1 MDLHVRIALQEMD
14 REKRRLISG
23 GIFLATG
30 GILMLLALIGS
41 VLGIILSNLIVI
53 LQEKFHIIS
62 LPENIYFVSYLPM
75 TFSIKES
82 FYILGVSIVSS
93 VIFSSFALSQI
104 LSINP
109 SRILKN

>member
-1 MDLHVRIALQEMD
+1 MENNLT
-14 REKRRLISG
+14 LIKDQFKELPNNIEAEQS
-23 GIFLATG
+23 
-30 GILMLLALIGS
+30 LIGS
-41 VLGIILSNLIVI
+41 ILGIILSYLIVI